1 MPKRRYEDKALEF
14 ASIKHKGQK
23 DTDGRPY
30 FFAHVIQVYDLLQIV
45 SDDDSVIS
53 AGILHEVIE
62 KTNTTYEELV
72 HEFNQEIADLVW
84 EVTYEEDE
92 GGHYYPRLNSKKGI
106 LIRFA
111 DRLSR
116 ISRIDDWPGDVQENY
131 LQSCVFWRTKRKDN

>member
-1 MPKRRYEDKALEF
+1 MPTRVYEDKALEF

-30 FFAHVIQVYDLLQIV
+30 FFAHVIQVYDILQIV
-45 SDDDSVIS
+45 SDDDAVIS
-53 AGILHEVIE
+53 AGVLHEVLT
-62 KTNTTYEELV
+62 KTDTTYEELL

-84 EVTYEEDE
+84 EVTFEEDE
-92 GGHYYPRLNSKKGI
+92 DGHYYPRLKSKKAI

-116 ISRIDDWPGDVQENY
+116 LSRMDDWPGDVQEHY
-131 LQSCVFWRTKRKDN
+131 LQSSKFWRSQKKTM